1 MNILMIPSWYENKY
15 NKTHGSFFREQAES
29 LEKNGHNVYVLYVDI
44 IRFNEIKRM
53 VSTSKY
59 EAYTKNNLNVYRIKK
74 IKLPRLKEKFV
85 YNMVERGLEELYT
98 KNKYGKIDIDVIHA
112 HSFVWGGCAGLKISE
127 KYNIPIMVTEHYTG
141 YSREIFSE
149 SEKYI
154 LKSSINRVDKV
165 VAVSSGLKRDML
177 KYVDSNKEIEVI
189 PNMVDSELFKPKFN
203 IKNEDSDFIF
213 LSVGYLM
220 YKKGFD
226 ILLRA
231 FKKAYFYDKNVKLVI
246 GGDGEESNNL
256 KSMAKE
262 LEIEDKVQFLGAISR
277 ERVAKEMERCNC
289 FVLPSRFETFG
300 VVYIEALAM
309 GKPVIGTDTDAIRD
323 IINEK
328 NGLIINKDS
337 EEELVNALIK
347 IKNEYSKYN
356 HKYISEQCLNK
367 FSEKNISI
375 RISNSLEETIAIHNN
390 I

>member
-98 KNKYGKIDIDVIHA
+98 KNIYGKIDIDVIHA

-256 KSMAKE
+256 KSMAKK